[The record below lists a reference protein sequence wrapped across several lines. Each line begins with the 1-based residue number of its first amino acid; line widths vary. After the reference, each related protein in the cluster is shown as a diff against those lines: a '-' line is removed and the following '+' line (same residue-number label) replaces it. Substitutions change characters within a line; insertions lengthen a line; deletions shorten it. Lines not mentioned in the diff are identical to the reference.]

1 MHQFYLLAY
10 PDRNPTQLETCH
22 FSITTEIYTI
32 ILWIHWR
39 EVDPQ
44 DGEVYYRMEEVE
56 TARMGKLNDLL
67 DMRRML
73 HNYLD
78 FTFGERLRSIKYAL
92 PAFWP
97 NRPERRAKKAK
108 SQSSTTVSG
117 SQIRFNLPITP
128 SSSVGESVNRDAVPP
143 KKIKRKL
150 TDVSR

>member
-1 MHQFYLLAY
+1 
-10 PDRNPTQLETCH
+10 
-22 FSITTEIYTI
+22 
-32 ILWIHWR
+32 
-39 EVDPQ
+39 
-44 DGEVYYRMEEVE
+44 MEEVE
-56 TARMGKLNDLL
+56 MARMGKLNDLL
-67 DMRRML
+67 AMRRML

-78 FTFGERLRSIKYAL
+78 FAFGERLRSIKNAL

-97 NRPERRAKKAK
+97 NRPERRAKKTK

-117 SQIRFNLPITP
+117 SELRFDPPITP